1 MLNLPIHGIEFFS
14 KGKRGVVYTGT
25 YKERKVAIKVKR
37 PTSNAKSAI
46 ENEYFWLKKLNPYQ
60 IGPKVVFFKNK
71 ALVYEFVEGKY
82 ILDFLKKASKK
93 EASKILKEV
102 FRQLRIMDKLKVNK
116 KEMHKPLK
124 HIIIG
129 KKVVLL
135 DFERCYKSNKPKNVT
150 QFCQFLLRRKLI
162 KVKENDFI
170 ELLKGYKKNLDN
182 KSFNKILRLI

>member
-1 MLNLPIHGIEFFS
+1 MLNLPIQGIEFFS

-25 YKERKVAIKVKR
+25 YKERKVA
-37 PTSNAKSAI
+37 
-46 ENEYFWLKKLNPYQ
+46 
-60 IGPKVVFFKNK
+60 FFKNK

-135 DFERCYKSNKPKNVT
+135 DFE
-150 QFCQFLLRRKLI
+150 
-162 KVKENDFI
+162 
-170 ELLKGYKKNLDN
+170 
-182 KSFNKILRLI
+182 

>member
-1 MLNLPIHGIEFFS
+1 
-14 KGKRGVVYTGT
+14 
-25 YKERKVAIKVKR
+25 
-37 PTSNAKSAI
+37 
-46 ENEYFWLKKLNPYQ
+46 
-60 IGPKVVFFKNK
+60 
-71 ALVYEFVEGKY
+71 
-82 ILDFLKKASKK
+82 
-93 EASKILKEV
+93 
-102 FRQLRIMDKLKVNK
+102 
-116 KEMHKPLK
+116 MHKPLK

>member
-1 MLNLPIHGIEFFS
+1 MLNLPIKDIEFFS

-25 YKERKVAIKVKR
+25 YKNKKVAIKVKR
-37 PTSNAKSAI
+37 STSDAKGAI
-46 ENEYFWLKKLNPYQ
+46 ENEYFWLKRLNLYK

-93 EASKILKEV
+93 DRSKILKEV
-102 FRQLRIMDKLKVNK
+102 FRQLRIMDRLKVNK

-170 ELLKGYKKNLDN
+170 ELLRAYKKNLDN
-182 KSFNKILRLI
+182 KSFNKISRLI

>member
-1 MLNLPIHGIEFFS
+1 MLNLPIKDIESFAKGRRGIIYTGIY
-14 KGKRGVVYTGT
+14 KGK
-25 YKERKVAIKVKR
+25 KVAIKVKR
-37 PTSNAKSAI
+37 PASKAENAI
-46 ENEYFWLKKLNPYQ
+46 EKEYFWLKKLNSYN

-71 ALVYEFVEGKY
+71 ALVYEFVEGKH
-82 ILDFLKKASKK
+82 ILDFFKGASKK
-93 EASKILKEV
+93 DRDKIIKEV
-102 FRQLRIMDKLKVNK
+102 FRQLRIMDRLRINK

-162 KVKENDFI
+162 KVKESDFI
-170 ELLKGYKKNLDN
+170 ELLRDYKKNLDN
-182 KSFNKILRLI
+182 KSFNKISRLI